1 MGRRGSGSTRRSGE
15 LAARAAGNIVLQKG
29 MSTNIGPYAS
39 VFLPGEP
46 LPDREARKATVYKVA
61 MSGTLPKT
69 QHVGARLFLP
79 VAVLPQ

>member
-15 LAARAAGNIVLQKG
+15 LVARAAGNIVLQKG

-46 LPDREARKATVYKVA
+46 LPDREAWQATGHRVA
-61 MSGTLPKT
+61 KSRTLPKT